1 MDILFYISGLITTLL
16 VVLVIASIH
25 AYTKYKT
32 LIQYN
37 EFVNSEAAS
46 KYVEMDAWKDNLDN
60 LIRQIQNDM
69 KNDGYENITNV
80 KNTIEIL
87 NDEVQDIKTQTISFN
102 HSVETSF
109 ANVYT
114 QITDLKQR
122 VSIPTQDIDRY

>member
-1 MDILFYISGLITTLL
+1 MDILFYISGLITALL
-16 VVLVIASIH
+16 VVLVIASLH

-46 KYVEMDAWKDNLDN
+46 TYTEMGVWKDNLDT

-87 NDEVQDIKTQTISFN
+87 NDEVQGIKTQTISFN
-102 HSVETSF
+102 KSVETSF

>member
-16 VVLVIASIH
+16 VVLVIASLH

-46 KYVEMDAWKDNLDN
+46 TYTEMGVWKDNLDT

-87 NDEVQDIKTQTISFN
+87 NDEVEGIKTKTISFN
-102 HSVETSF
+102 KSVETSF

>member
-1 MDILFYISGLITTLL
+1 MDILFYISGLITALL
-16 VVLVIASIH
+16 VVLVIESLH
-25 AYTKYKT
+25 AYTKYKN

-46 KYVEMDAWKDNLDN
+46 TYTEMGVWKDNLDT

-87 NDEVQDIKTQTISFN
+87 NDEVQGIKTQTISFN
-102 HSVETSF
+102 KSVETSF

>member
-1 MDILFYISGLITTLL
+1 MDILFYISGLITALL
-16 VVLVIASIH
+16 VVLVIASLH

-46 KYVEMDAWKDNLDN
+46 TYTEMGVWKDNLDT

-87 NDEVQDIKTQTISFN
+87 NDEVEGIKTKTISFN
-102 HSVETSF
+102 KSVETSF

>member
-16 VVLVIASIH
+16 VVLVIASLH

-46 KYVEMDAWKDNLDN
+46 TYTEMGVWKDNLDT

-87 NDEVQDIKTQTISFN
+87 NDEVEGIKTQTISFN
-102 HSVETSF
+102 KSVETSF

>member
-16 VVLVIASIH
+16 VVLVIASLH

-37 EFVNSEAAS
+37 EFVNSEAVS
-46 KYVEMDAWKDNLDN
+46 TYTEMGVWKDNLDT

-87 NDEVQDIKTQTISFN
+87 NDEVQGIKTQTISFN
-102 HSVETSF
+102 KSVETSF

>member
-1 MDILFYISGLITTLL
+1 MDILFYISGLITALL

-37 EFVNSEAAS
+37 EFVNSEAVS
-46 KYVEMDAWKDNLDN
+46 TYTEMGVWKDNLDI

-87 NDEVQDIKTQTISFN
+87 NDEVQGIKTQTISFN
-102 HSVETSF
+102 KSVETSF

>member
-46 KYVEMDAWKDNLDN
+46 TYTEMGVWKDNLDT

-87 NDEVQDIKTQTISFN
+87 NDEVQGIKTQTISFN
-102 HSVETSF
+102 KSVETSF

-114 QITDLKQR
+114 QITDLKQS
-122 VSIPTQDIDRY
+122 VIIPTQDIDRY

>member
-16 VVLVIASIH
+16 VVLVIASLH

-46 KYVEMDAWKDNLDN
+46 TYTEMGVWKDNLDT

-87 NDEVQDIKTQTISFN
+87 NDEVQGIKTQTISFN
-102 HSVETSF
+102 KSVETSF

-114 QITDLKQR
+114 QITDLKQS

>member
-1 MDILFYISGLITTLL
+1 MDILFYISGLITALL
-16 VVLVIASIH
+16 VVLVIASRH

-46 KYVEMDAWKDNLDN
+46 TYTEMGVWKDNLDT

-87 NDEVQDIKTQTISFN
+87 NDEVQGIKTQTISFN
-102 HSVETSF
+102 KSVETSF

>member
-46 KYVEMDAWKDNLDN
+46 TYTEMGVWKDNLDT

-87 NDEVQDIKTQTISFN
+87 NDEVQGIKTQTISFN
-102 HSVETSF
+102 KSVETSF

>member
-16 VVLVIASIH
+16 VVLVIASLH

-46 KYVEMDAWKDNLDN
+46 TYTEMGVWKDNLDT

-87 NDEVQDIKTQTISFN
+87 NDEVEVIKTQTISFN
-102 HSVETSF
+102 KSVETSF

>member
-1 MDILFYISGLITTLL
+1 MDILFYISGLITALL

-46 KYVEMDAWKDNLDN
+46 TYTEMGVWKDNLDT

-87 NDEVQDIKTQTISFN
+87 NDEVQGIKTQTISFN
-102 HSVETSF
+102 KSVETSF

>member
-16 VVLVIASIH
+16 VVLVIASLH

-46 KYVEMDAWKDNLDN
+46 TYTEMGVWKDNLDT

-87 NDEVQDIKTQTISFN
+87 NDEVQGIKTQTISFN
-102 HSVETSF
+102 KSVETSF

>member
-16 VVLVIASIH
+16 VVLVIASLH

-46 KYVEMDAWKDNLDN
+46 TYAEMGVWKDNLDT

-87 NDEVQDIKTQTISFN
+87 NDEVQGIKTQTISFN
-102 HSVETSF
+102 KSVETSF

-114 QITDLKQR
+114 QITDLKQS

>member
-1 MDILFYISGLITTLL
+1 MDILFYISGLITALL

-46 KYVEMDAWKDNLDN
+46 TYTEMGVWKDNLDT

-87 NDEVQDIKTQTISFN
+87 NDEVQGIKTQTISFN
-102 HSVETSF
+102 KSVETSF

-122 VSIPTQDIDRY
+122 VSNPTQDIDRY

>member
-1 MDILFYISGLITTLL
+1 MDILFYISGLITALL
-16 VVLVIASIH
+16 VVFVIASLH

-46 KYVEMDAWKDNLDN
+46 TYTEMGVWKDNLDT

-87 NDEVQDIKTQTISFN
+87 NDEVEGIKTQTISFN
-102 HSVETSF
+102 KSVETSF

>member
-16 VVLVIASIH
+16 VVLVIASLH

-37 EFVNSEAAS
+37 EFVNNEATS
-46 KYVEMDAWKDNLDN
+46 MYVEMDIWKDNLDT
-60 LIRQIQNDM
+60 LVRQIQNDM
-69 KNDGYENITNV
+69 KNDGYENITKV

-87 NDEVQDIKTQTISFN
+87 NDEVQGIKTQTISFN
-102 HSVETSF
+102 KSVETSF
-109 ANVYT
+109 ASVYT
-114 QITDLKQR
+114 QITDLKQQ

>member
-16 VVLVIASIH
+16 VVLVIASLH

-37 EFVNSEAAS
+37 EFVNSEAVS
-46 KYVEMDAWKDNLDN
+46 TYTEMGVWKDNLDT
-60 LIRQIQNDM
+60 LVRQIQNDM

-87 NDEVQDIKTQTISFN
+87 NDEVQGIKTQTISFN
-102 HSVETSF
+102 KSVETSF

-114 QITDLKQR
+114 QITDLKQQ

>member
-16 VVLVIASIH
+16 VVLVIASLH
-25 AYTKYKT
+25 VYTKYKT

-46 KYVEMDAWKDNLDN
+46 TYTEMGVWKDNLDT

-87 NDEVQDIKTQTISFN
+87 NDEVQGIKTQTISFN
-102 HSVETSF
+102 KSVETSF

>member
-46 KYVEMDAWKDNLDN
+46 TYTEMGVWKDNLDT

-87 NDEVQDIKTQTISFN
+87 NDEVQGIKTQTISFN
-102 HSVETSF
+102 KSVETSF

-114 QITDLKQR
+114 QITDLKKR

>member
-1 MDILFYISGLITTLL
+1 MDILFYISGLITALL

-46 KYVEMDAWKDNLDN
+46 TYTEMGVWKDNLDT

-87 NDEVQDIKTQTISFN
+87 NDEVQGIKTQTISFN
-102 HSVETSF
+102 KSVETSF
-109 ANVYT
+109 VNVYT